1 MSNHEA
7 ELLDM
12 IRSSKDP
19 AEAAKIAF
27 EVIMQAIAA
36 QRARE

>member
-1 MSNHEA
+1 MSNQEA

-19 AEAAKIAF
+19 AEAARIAI
-27 EVIMQAIAA
+27 EIILEALK
-36 QRARE
+36 